1 MSGTR
6 KSSQVTV
13 LVKALPRP
21 STGHSETV
29 CCAGITPDGEWKRLY
44 PIRYRH
50 GGETFNRWDNVSF
63 DYVPNS
69 QDRRRES
76 CKVLQGTIKNL
87 GKCAADQKR
96 RLVEPLITQ
105 SMEAAASLGRSLT
118 AIRPE
123 QLRFI
128 YRRKPE
134 TAIQQEAD
142 AYTRSARQA
151 NMLDQEV
158 EPFEPTP
165 YMLAFSYLDQLGGRH
180 THQCGDWETHTA
192 FWKWRQSYGEER
204 SLQMLKEKFEGE
216 YATRGLVFVLG
227 TLAKRP
233 KQWTLLGVVRLDK
246 GLYQTGFVF

>member
-1 MSGTR
+1 MSATR
-6 KSSQVTV
+6 KSCQVTI

-29 CCAGITPDGEWKRLY
+29 CCAGITADGEWKRLY

-50 GGETFNRWDNVSF
+50 GGETFGRWDKVAF

-69 QDRRRES
+69 QDKRAES
-76 CKVLQGTIKNL
+76 CKVLQGTIKNI
-87 GKCAADQKR
+87 GKCASDEKR
-96 RLVEPLITQ
+96 HLLEPLITPT
-105 SMEAAASLGRSLT
+105 MEAAAELGRSLT
-118 AIRPE
+118 AIRP
-123 QLRFI
+123 QQVRFI
-128 YRRKPE
+128 HRPKPA
-134 TAIQQEAD
+134 TAIQQEAA
-142 AYTRSARQA
+142 AYERSARQA

-165 YMLAFSYLDQLGGRH
+165 HMLAFSYTDQSGVRH

-192 FWKWRQSYGEER
+192 FWKWRQSYGEAR
-204 SLQMLKEKFEGE
+204 TLQMLKEKYEGE
-216 YATRGLVFVLG
+216 YVEKGIVFILG

-246 GLYQTGFVF
+246 GAYQTGFAF